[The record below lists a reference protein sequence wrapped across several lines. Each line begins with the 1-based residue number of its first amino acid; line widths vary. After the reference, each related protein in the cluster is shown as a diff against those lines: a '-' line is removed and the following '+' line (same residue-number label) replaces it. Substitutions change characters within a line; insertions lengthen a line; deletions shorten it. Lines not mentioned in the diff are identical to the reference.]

1 MSFERL
7 TCENSEVP
15 AAMRFGYRIV
25 VLLLCLA
32 SIESAYIRDAFG
44 QSSSANSNAAE
55 SVAQS
60 DPIEDIPRPAAI
72 PIRVVEDRADEERV
86 KQRGEQTVIREWRD
100 LDAQESMAASTEQ
113 LVNIS
118 WWQLSLSVAGTLVAA
133 VGTGGL
139 VYSLILNKKATDA
152 AIAAVDAARDALG
165 AERAW
170 VMMVGQTAYSSP
182 NAFTDTG
189 LNEQIGI
196 ALRWRNDGRSP
207 ALNMK
212 AHMQLSVTASSD
224 TLPDLSPHD
233 AKDGEQ
239 GSVLGPGSEVATG
252 PVYIPRPLFDQLSRH
267 EKALYVYG
275 RVAYIDTFRQDV
287 QRVTEGLYLVEIN
300 MVADAGY
307 PRPHFSLAP
316 RGHKHV
322 AS

>member
-1 MSFERL
+1 
-7 TCENSEVP
+7 
-15 AAMRFGYRIV
+15 MRFGYRTV
-25 VLLLCLA
+25 VFLLSLA
-32 SIESAYIRDAFG
+32 SIESGYITYAFG
-44 QSSSANSNAAE
+44 QTSSVKPNAA
-55 SVAQS
+55 
-60 DPIEDIPRPAAI
+60 DPVIQIDQKKDKAPPAAI
-72 PIRVVEDRADEERV
+72 PIRVVEDSADVERV
-86 KQRGEQTVIREWRD
+86 KQREAQTAIREWRD
-100 LDAQESMAASTEQ
+100 LDAQESMAASTKQ
-113 LVNIS
+113 LLTIS
-118 WWQLSLSVAGTLVAA
+118 WWQLFLGVAGTLVAA

-139 VYSLILNKKATDA
+139 VYSLILNKRATAA

-170 VMMVGQTAYSSP
+170 VMMIGQTAYSSP
-182 NAFTDTG
+182 DAFTDAGRT
-189 LNEQIGI
+189 EQIGI

-212 AHMQLSVTASSD
+212 AHMQLSVTASPD

-252 PVYIPRPLFDQLSRH
+252 PAYLHRHLFDQLLRH
-267 EKALYVYG
+267 ERALYVYG
-275 RVAYIDTFRQDV
+275 RVEYIDTFRQDL

-307 PRPHFSLAP
+307 LRPHFSLAP
-316 RGHKHV
+316 RGQKHV